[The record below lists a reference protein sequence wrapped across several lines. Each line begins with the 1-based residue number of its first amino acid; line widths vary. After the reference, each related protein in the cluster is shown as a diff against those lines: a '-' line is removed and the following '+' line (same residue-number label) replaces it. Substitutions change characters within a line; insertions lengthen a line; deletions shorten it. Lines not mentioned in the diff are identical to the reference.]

1 MVNVQWDFGDIKV
14 ILSQTKGIRGCCIRN
29 PAIEVPYTYI
39 HMVNNDTIHQRSIK
53 LLPTLS
59 SITSPEGVKL
69 ESWFGC
75 LPSQQGEERFK
86 LRNFFSLSTPLSL
99 SQSLHRLSDFVRL
112 SEITVFVLNW
122 VSIFFNADFVLS
134 PFWKNN
140 IIKCRIFVSSLCTCK
155 LLIAWV
161 TGAVGTM

>member
-1 MVNVQWDFGDIKV
+1 M
-14 ILSQTKGIRGCCIRN
+14 
-29 PAIEVPYTYI
+29 PYTYI

-112 SEITVFVLNW
+112 SEITVFVLN
-122 VSIFFNADFVLS
+122 
-134 PFWKNN
+134 
-140 IIKCRIFVSSLCTCK
+140 
-155 LLIAWV
+155 
-161 TGAVGTM
+161 